1 MMEYKKYDELKKD
14 VEIYFAKIIKQRF
27 QEYVTKNFELHFA
40 PDYLSHRLINDLLR
54 KDGFEVYGMNANMDG
69 FLLLLDFSYEY
80 QSIDNFSFTRL
91 AVEFENDGNYSVYL
105 GERSFDDEW
114 NVHLEDE
121 YSRYHMLKEEVF
133 VKALS
138 DIKNTHLMCV
148 LKA

>member
-1 MMEYKKYDELKKD
+1 MEYKKYDELKKD

>member
-1 MMEYKKYDELKKD
+1 MEYKKYDELKKD

-27 QEYVTKNFELHFA
+27 QEYVTKNFELHFS
-40 PDYLSHRLINDLLR
+40 PDYLSHRLINELLR
-54 KDGFEVYGMNANMDG
+54 NDGFEVYGMNANMDG

-133 VKALS
+133 VKSLS

-148 LKA
+148 LKS

>member
-1 MMEYKKYDELKKD
+1 M
-14 VEIYFAKIIKQRF
+14 
-27 QEYVTKNFELHFA
+27 
-40 PDYLSHRLINDLLR
+40 LR